1 MEQDQHLIE
10 EAEKAGFDLAL
21 IDASLAL
28 TYEQRARQH
37 DRALALVLE
46 LDRVRK
52 ERDAKS
58 QRSSDPSR

>member
-1 MEQDQHLIE
+1 MEQDQHLVE

-28 TYEQRARQH
+28 THEQRARQH

-52 ERDAKS
+52 DRDAKS

>member
-28 TYEQRARQH
+28 THEQRARQH

-58 QRSSDPSR
+58 QRSFDPSR

>member
-28 TYEQRARQH
+28 TPEQRVRQH

>member
-28 TYEQRARQH
+28 THEQRARQH

>member
-1 MEQDQHLIE
+1 MEHDQHLIA

-37 DRALALVLE
+37 DKALALVLE
-46 LDRVRK
+46 LDRIRN

-58 QRSSDPSR
+58 

>member
-28 TYEQRARQH
+28 PTNSVH
-37 DRALALVLE
+37 DSMIGRWLWYWNLIG
-46 LDRVRK
+46 
-52 ERDAKS
+52 
-58 QRSSDPSR
+58 